1 MKAELPGHHFFK
13 AGELARTDLLT
24 VVSPADR
31 VLHFG
36 SFYTPFCA
44 ILLLGHLKLL
54 RMTAQLSDCLH
65 LGKLDDWTTKES
77 GSDKN
82 AKANLVTFQ
91 RDPLADGFRNI
102 SAFYFG

>member
-1 MKAELPGHHFFK
+1 
-13 AGELARTDLLT
+13 
-24 VVSPADR
+24 
-31 VLHFG
+31 
-36 SFYTPFCA
+36 
-44 ILLLGHLKLL
+44 
-54 RMTAQLSDCLH
+54 MTAQLSDCLH

-102 SAFYFG
+102 SVFYFG